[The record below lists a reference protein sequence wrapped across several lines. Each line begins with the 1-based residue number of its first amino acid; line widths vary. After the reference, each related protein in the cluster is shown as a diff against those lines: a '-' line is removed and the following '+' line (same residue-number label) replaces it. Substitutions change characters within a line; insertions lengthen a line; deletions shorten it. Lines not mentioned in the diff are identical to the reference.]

1 MQKLFWFFQQMCKNF
16 QQIFVLDA
24 SFFVVFLKTN
34 EKIKLIFSYS
44 YSKSA
49 KFYCKKL
56 VKLMLKF
63 FHNC

>member
-1 MQKLFWFFQQMCKNF
+1 MQKLIWFFQQVCKNF

-34 EKIKLIFSYS
+34 AKLKLIFSYS
-44 YSKSA
+44 YAKTA

-56 VKLMLKF
+56 VK
-63 FHNC
+63 